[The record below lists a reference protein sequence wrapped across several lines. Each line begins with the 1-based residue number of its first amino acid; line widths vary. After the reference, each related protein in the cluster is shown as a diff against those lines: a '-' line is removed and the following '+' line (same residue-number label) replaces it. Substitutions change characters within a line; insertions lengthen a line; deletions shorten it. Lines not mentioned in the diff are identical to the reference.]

1 MFRMGTL
8 ISVYAELSKKNVTP
22 VYVADLN
29 LRIRGAVALS
39 ALAAVSTRP

>member
-29 LRIRGAVALS
+29 LHIRGAVWHAV
-39 ALAAVSTRP
+39 ADVLAWVP